1 MPQVKRALLSVSD
14 KTGVVEFAKGLS
26 LLGVELLSTGG
37 TAKALRDAGLQV
49 LDVSSYTGSPEILE
63 GRLKTLHPKIHGGLL
78 GIRANAQHQSEMKAN
93 GIENID
99 LVVVNLY
106 PFEETIASG
115 RASLAEAIEN
125 IDIGGPTM
133 LRAAAKN
140 FQDVAVLVD
149 PKDYAAVLS
158 ELQGLKGQLSERTT
172 FRLAQKVFAHTAR
185 YDAAIANY
193 LTSFEGKE
201 KRAEFP
207 QTLGLVYELAQ
218 PLRYGENPH
227 QRAAFYRSVQAV
239 KEPSLVN
246 AKQLQG
252 KELSYNNLLDADS
265 TLDLLKDFTS
275 EKYAAVIVKH
285 ANPCGVAVSSDSLL
299 DAFQKAQSTD
309 PTSSFG
315 GIIGFN
321 RAVDAALAQAI
332 AESFFEVI
340 VAPSF
345 SVEASTVLSKKKNL
359 RLLEVPGLGEKME
372 CGGLQVRSLAG
383 GLLVQDRDVSLVLAK
398 EARVVTTREPTPA
411 EWLALDFSWRVVKSV
426 KSNAI
431 VLATESYTL
440 GIGAGQMSRVDSVK
454 LAARKWQDTGL
465 AKQQSVV
472 LGSDAFFPFRDGV
485 ELAAQ
490 AGVSAIIQPGGSL
503 RDDEVIS
510 AANEL
515 GIAMV
520 FTGQRHFRH

>member
-1 MPQVKRALLSVSD
+1 MLVKKALLSVSD
-14 KTGVVEFAKGLS
+14 KTGLKDFAQGLHE
-26 LLGVELLSTGG
+26 LGVELISTGG
-37 TAKALRDAGLQV
+37 TAKALRDAGLPV
-49 LDVSSYTGSPEILE
+49 TEVSDYTGSPEILD

-78 GIRANAQHQSEMKAN
+78 GMRTNPKHQAEMKAN
-93 GIENID
+93 GIEGID

-106 PFEETIASG
+106 PFEQTIASA
-115 RASLAEAIEN
+115 RASLEEAIEN

-140 FQDVAVLVD
+140 YQDVAVLVD
-149 PKDYAAVLS
+149 AKDYPAVLS

-172 FRLAQKVFAHTAR
+172 FKLAQKVFATTAR

-193 LTSFEGKE
+193 LTSYENQTT
-201 KRAEFP
+201 RRDFP

-227 QRAAFYRSVQAV
+227 QRAAFYRSVQEV

-252 KELSYNNLLDADS
+252 KELSYNNLLDADG
-265 TLDLLKDFTS
+265 TLDLLKDFS
-275 EKYAAVIVKH
+275 NDYFAAVIVKH
-285 ANPCGVAVSSDSLL
+285 ANPCGMALSQASLL

-309 PTSSFG
+309 PISSFG

-321 RAVDAALAQAI
+321 AVVDEELAHAI

-340 VAPSF
+340 VAPQF
-345 SVEASTVLSKKKNL
+345 SSAALNTLAKKKNL
-359 RLLEVPGLGEKME
+359 RLLEVPNLGLKFESS
-372 CGGLQVRSLAG
+372 GLQLRSLSG
-383 GLLVQDRDVSLVLAK
+383 GLLVQDRDLSLISAK
-398 EARVVTTREPTPA
+398 EGRIVTKRAPTAA
-411 EWLALDFSWRVVKSV
+411 EWQALDFSWRVVKNV

-431 VLATESYTL
+431 VLATENYTL

-454 LAARKWQDTGL
+454 LAVRKWHDTGL
-465 AKQQSVV
+465 AKQESVV

-485 ELAAQ
+485 EMAAQ

-503 RDDEVIS
+503 RDDEVI
-510 AANEL
+510 AAADEFD
-515 GIAMV
+515 IAMI
-520 FTGQRHFRH
+520 FTAQRHFRH